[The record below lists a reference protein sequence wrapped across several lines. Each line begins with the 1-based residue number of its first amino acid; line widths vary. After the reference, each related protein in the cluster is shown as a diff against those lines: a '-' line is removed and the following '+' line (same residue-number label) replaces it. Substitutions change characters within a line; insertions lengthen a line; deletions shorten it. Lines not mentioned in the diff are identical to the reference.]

1 MKIKSLSLLLGLISV
16 QNAHASGLYAGIKGG
31 VSVLSGNHTS
41 VLNSEPAFSSEKKF
55 KYNSPF
61 VGVQAGFLFQP
72 TMKFFIF
79 PEISAMYNFA
89 NSSESLEHPQTG
101 VIDGKRKIS
110 RSYVF
115 GAALGAG
122 IRFHPALG
130 VFGKII
136 YEMQNFKIA
145 YTDLNFT
152 NTTKYDYAK
161 LNKKFLIGGGVITN
175 LTNTLFVTF
184 NYDYGF
190 KGSSK
195 VYDFP
200 GIGVAPTRA
209 TTLSVNEHR
218 LGIGLN
224 YLFWTVT

>member
-1 MKIKSLSLLLGLISV
+1 MKSITLLLGLMTV
-16 QNAHASGLYAGIKGG
+16 QNTHSSGLYAGIKGG
-31 VSVLSGNHTS
+31 VSAFSGNHTS
-41 VLNSEPAFSSEKKF
+41 VLNSAPSFTSDKKF
-55 KYNSPF
+55 KYNSPL

-79 PEISAMYNFA
+79 PEISATYNFSNA
-89 NSSESLEHPQTG
+89 AEDLKNPQTS
-101 VIDGKRKIS
+101 VVDGKRKIS
-110 RSYVF
+110 RSYGF

-130 VFGKII
+130 VFGKIS

-145 YTDLNFT
+145 YTDLSFT
-152 NTTKYDYAK
+152 NITKYDYAK
-161 LNKKFLIGGGVITN
+161 LNKKILLGGGLISS

-190 KGSSK
+190 KNSSK
-195 VYDFP
+195 VYDFH
-200 GIGVAPTRA
+200 GINSAPTRT
-209 TTLSVNEHR
+209 TTLSVKEHR